1 MIGVDILAAIQANRV
16 ERRRADEELP
26 ALVREAF
33 ADGRTWQEIAEALGG
48 VSKQRVYQ
56 LRNAK

>member
-1 MIGVDILAAIQANRV
+1 MEILAAIHDNRA
-16 ERRRADEELP
+16 ERRRIDQELP
-26 ALVREAF
+26 ELVREAF
-33 ADGRTWQEIAEALGG
+33 NAGCTWQEIADALGG

>member
-1 MIGVDILAAIQANRV
+1 MDVLAAIQANRI
-16 ERRRADEELP
+16 ERRRVDEELP
-26 ALVREAF
+26 KLVREAF
-33 ADGRTWQEIAEALGG
+33 NAGNAWQEIAEALGG

>member
-1 MIGVDILAAIQANRV
+1 MDVLAAIQANRI
-16 ERRRADEELP
+16 ERRRVDEELP
-26 ALVREAF
+26 ELVREAF
-33 ADGRTWQEIAEALGG
+33 TCGRTWQEIAEALGG

>member
-1 MIGVDILAAIQANRV
+1 MDLLAAIRANRV
-16 ERRRADEELP
+16 EKRRVDEELP
-26 ALVREAF
+26 KLVRAAF
-33 ADGRTWQEIAEALGG
+33 AAGNTWQEIAEVLGG

>member
-1 MIGVDILAAIQANRV
+1 MDILAAIQANRI
-16 ERRRADEELP
+16 ERRRVDEELP
-26 ALVREAF
+26 ELVRQAF
-33 ADGRTWQEIAEALGG
+33 ADGRTWQQIAEALGG